1 MSSSGDA
8 LQPIAAEQPT
18 EVATAQLRD
27 EQEQSSENS
36 RDEHSAAV
44 VPSPTTSNAQLD
56 VHTAEAASDKPKPA
70 VKRRHRKARPR
81 NVRAGRIEKKK
92 RARRQRREA
101 AARAQ
106 QGQQRNTP
114 SGCPVAA
121 AEHSERAEEEEEQAQ
136 RGDFNDNSNAH
147 PASEPKPS
155 LPGSN
160 RQCWQQPPRSAP
172 RYSPPPPP
180 VHPRGQQ
187 PPPPQQYFV
196 PGPSMAPLMWP
207 DIYFGTIS
215 QLRAVG
221 MYRELS
227 MFICTS
233 HQIFSTS
240 AMYGSQYYPGP
251 QSPIYAY

>member
-1 MSSSGDA
+1 M
-8 LQPIAAEQPT
+8 
-18 EVATAQLRD
+18 
-27 EQEQSSENS
+27 
-36 RDEHSAAV
+36 
-44 VPSPTTSNAQLD
+44 
-56 VHTAEAASDKPKPA
+56 
-70 VKRRHRKARPR
+70 
-81 NVRAGRIEKKK
+81 RAGRVVKKK
-92 RARRQRREA
+92 KARRQRREA

-106 QGQQRNTP
+106 QDQQRNTP

-147 PASEPKPS
+147 PASEPQPS

-160 RQCWQQPPRSAP
+160 RQCWPQSPQSVP
-172 RYSPPPPP
+172 RYSAPPPPP

-187 PPPPQQYFV
+187 PPPPQQYFI

-240 AMYGSQYYPGP
+240 AMYGSQ
-251 QSPIYAY
+251 